1 MKTLSKQ
8 TVNKLNHSLICGLLL
23 TATLSACNTTQEIPQ
38 KTPAEILA
46 AETKAVDNRAP
57 VVTPFVKEASA
68 KQETPPT
75 TESKKQNDGSSAKL
89 ETGKVL
95 NSVNYSASESPRNDG
110 IHDPENN
117 AIDIL
122 QSPTEALKDFPRDR
136 RQQVDWALALEQGL
150 IEPRADLTGE
160 SKMSVMDLDIIM
172 KNTQSMPWVKFPH
185 DRHTKWLDC
194 ANCHPAIFIP
204 KQGANP
210 ITMNKVLRGEFCGV
224 CHDKVAFALFTC
236 ERCHS
241 VPHEGS
247 GPKWW

>member
-1 MKTLSKQ
+1 MKSLSKRIAI
-8 TVNKLNHSLICGLLL
+8 KLDTSWLACLLL
-23 TATLSACNTTQEIPQ
+23 ITTLSACNTLQE
-38 KTPAEILA
+38 TPASKPA
-46 AETKAVDNRAP
+46 VVDNTPP

-68 KQETPPT
+68 KQEATLKAKDA
-75 TESKKQNDGSSAKL
+75 SDLQNAENKAML
-89 ETGKVL
+89 ATGKIL

-117 AIDIL
+117 AIDML
-122 QSPTEALKDFPRDR
+122 QKPSDALKDFPRDR
-136 RQQVDWALALEQGL
+136 RQQVDWVQALEQGL
-150 IEPRADLTGE
+150 VEPRADLLGE
-160 SKMSVMDLDIIM
+160 SKMSVLNLDILM

-204 KQGANP
+204 KEGANP
-210 ITMNKVLRGEFCGV
+210 ITMNKVLRGEYCGV